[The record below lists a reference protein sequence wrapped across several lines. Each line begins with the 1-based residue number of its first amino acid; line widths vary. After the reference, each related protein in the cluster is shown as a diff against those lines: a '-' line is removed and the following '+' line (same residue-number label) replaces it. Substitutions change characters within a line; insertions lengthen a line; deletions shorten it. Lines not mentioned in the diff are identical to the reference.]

1 MAATSIA
8 VDQPSKASEFTS
20 AAWLGNWHRRAQ
32 CCALTAQRFFTDIV
46 KSRRIARISILKEFL
61 LASLLSLVGSIAVAQ
76 QSQPLITPP
85 GDRAKLPPNLRNL
98 PLNRLSSGALM
109 LLNRD
114 NNLVLPPRSIATAK
128 GGTITEAAASAPVA
142 LDLRIGPNIRLG
154 NDPST
159 LPSNMRAQAEPH
171 IARATTN
178 EDFLAGVFQ
187 EGRFA
192 NGGGAVDCGY
202 SISHDGGLTWTR
214 ALIPHLTMTSGGPY
228 FRATDP
234 VVAFDLNNNVYLET
248 LVATDAQF
256 VSGAVVLSKST
267 DGGATFAS
275 PVVAYRPGSNS
286 IFPDKEWM
294 AINTFVGTATAG
306 RVLVTFS
313 LFSNVNSNGAPI
325 SRVYSDNAGATWSSA
340 AAISGETTL
349 QGSQPLYLGN
359 GNCVVVYWNFGTNQQ
374 PGERL
379 EAVISTDGGQTF
391 GLPKIITFANEY
403 NEPAIRTG
411 SFLPSAVADRTTQN
425 IYLVY
430 QTLLAGNPKI
440 AFIRSTDGG
449 TTWSVPVAI
458 SDNPAGSGVFNP
470 AINASADG
478 RTLTCAFYDHRNNPG
493 SNLLVDLYLAQS
505 FDFGNTWQPNIRLTS
520 VSTNASLAPLT
531 ATGYMLG
538 DYLGIAQTTRP
549 TVPAVPIWV
558 DTRTGNPDPFITRAG
573 IAPYST
579 LVTAWEAARESLAQ
593 VPTTS
598 LRPQASDG
606 DRDGED
612 NQSEVAAGTGPNNP
626 ASVIRTGLE
635 LDISTRLRV
644 ETGQHVGIAGFVIS
658 GGTSKRIIVRA
669 LGPSLA
675 QFGVPGVL
683 LDPTLDLYDSN
694 NNLLVSNDNWKNSQQ
709 AEIQASG
716 YAPGDNREAAII
728 QTLAPGSY
736 TAVLRGV
743 NATVGA
749 ALLEVH
755 DLDQTST
762 ARITNMSTRG
772 LVGTNANVM
781 IGGFIVGNG
790 LGANGDGSSTVL
802 VRVLGPELTS
812 FGIADALFD
821 PTLELVDGNGN
832 TVGSN
837 DNWKDSQQAAIQ
849 ATGLA
854 PGDDREPAILTTL
867 IQGNWTAIV
876 RGKNNTTGVGLIEVY
891 RIQ

>member
-1 MAATSIA
+1 
-8 VDQPSKASEFTS
+8 
-20 AAWLGNWHRRAQ
+20 
-32 CCALTAQRFFTDIV
+32 
-46 KSRRIARISILKEFL
+46 LKEFFLAL
-61 LASLLSLVGSIAVAQ
+61 LFLLPGSIAIAQ
-76 QSQPLITPP
+76 QSQPLIMPAV
-85 GDRAKLPPNLRNL
+85 DRAKLPPNLRNL
-98 PLNRLSSGALM
+98 PLHRLSSGALM

-114 NNLVLPPRSIATAK
+114 NNLVLPPRSITTAEE
-128 GGTITEAAASAPVA
+128 TSTQAAVSGPVA

-154 NDPST
+154 NDPSA

-171 IARATTN
+171 IARAITN

-192 NGGGAVDCGY
+192 TSGAVDCGY

-214 ALIPHLTMTSGGPY
+214 ALIPNLTMTSGGPY

-256 VSGAVVLSKST
+256 VNGAVVLSKST
-267 DGGATFAS
+267 NGGASFAA
-275 PVVAYRPGSNS
+275 PVVAYQTSNNS
-286 IFPDKEWM
+286 VFPDKEWM
-294 AINTFVGTATAG
+294 AINTFDGTPTAG

-313 LFSNVNSNGAPI
+313 LFSNVNSAGAPI
-325 SRVYSDNAGATWSSA
+325 MRVYSDNGGASWSSPL
-340 AAISGETTL
+340 AISNETTL
-349 QGSQPLYLGN
+349 QGSQPVYLPN

-379 EAVISTDGGQTF
+379 EAVISTNGGQSF
-391 GLPKIITFANEY
+391 GLPKVITFANEY

-411 SFLPSAVADRTTQN
+411 SFLPSAVTDRTTQN
-425 IYLVY
+425 IYVVY
-430 QTLLAGNPKI
+430 QTLLGGNPKI
-440 AFIRSTDGG
+440 AFTRSTNGG
-449 TTWSVPVAI
+449 TTWSAPVAI

-470 AINASADG
+470 AINVSADG

-531 ATGYMLG
+531 STGYMLG

-558 DTRTGNPDPFITRAG
+558 DNRTGNPDPFITRAG
-573 IAPYST
+573 IAPYSN

-598 LRPQASDG
+598 RRPQASDG

-612 NQSEVAAGTGPNNP
+612 NQSELAAGSGPNNP
-626 ASVIRTGLE
+626 ASVIRTGKE
-635 LDISTRLRV
+635 LDISTRLHV
-644 ETGQHVGIAGFVIS
+644 ETGQHVGIAGFIIS

-683 LDPTLDLYDSN
+683 PDPTLDLYDSN
-694 NNLLVSNDNWKNSQQ
+694 NNLLVSNNNWKSSQQ

-716 YAPGDNREAAII
+716 YAPGDNHEAAII
-728 QTLAPGSY
+728 QTLAPGNY
-736 TAVLRGV
+736 TAVVRGV

-755 DLDQTST
+755 DLDQSSVSL
-762 ARITNMSTRG
+762 ITNFSTRG
-772 LVGTNANVM
+772 AVGINANVM
-781 IGGFIVGNG
+781 IGGFIVGDG
-790 LGANGDGSSTVL
+790 LGSNGDGSSTVL
-802 VRVLGPELTS
+802 VRALGPELTN
-812 FGIADALFD
+812 FGIADALLD
-821 PTLELVDGNGN
+821 PTLDLVDGNGN
-832 TVGSN
+832 LVRSN
-837 DNWKDSQQAAIQ
+837 DNWKDSQQTAIQ
-849 ATGLA
+849 TTGLA
-854 PGDDREPAILTTL
+854 PGDDHEPAFLTTL
-867 IQGNWTAIV
+867 IQGNWTAIM

-891 RIQ
+891 RVQ